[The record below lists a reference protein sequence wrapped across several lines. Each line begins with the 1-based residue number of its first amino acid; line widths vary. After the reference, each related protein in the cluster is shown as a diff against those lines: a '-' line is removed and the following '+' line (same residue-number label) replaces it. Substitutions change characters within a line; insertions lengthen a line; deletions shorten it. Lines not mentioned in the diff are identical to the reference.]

1 MRKGEETR
9 YNTSRVTQIVAIPF
23 FILAAV
29 SVTLATW
36 LFKEGHVPRL
46 RLATGVNIGFGDG
59 GDLSVFFFI
68 LVAGLYVA
76 SVAFFFTGFRLWKAR
91 P

>member
-1 MRKGEETR
+1 M
-9 YNTSRVTQIVAIPF
+9 VAIPF

-36 LFKEGHVPRL
+36 LFKEGHIPCL
-46 RLATGVNIGFGDG
+46 RLAPGVHIGFGDG
-59 GDLSVFFFI
+59 GDLSVFFFQV
-68 LVAGLYVA
+68 LVTVLYAA
-76 SVAFFFTGFRLWKAR
+76 SVAFFFAGFRLWKAR